1 VFAQDGLGPMPFP
14 FKPYGLTR
22 SAQEVLATLR
32 LKLVLGKTPP
42 VFLGPGIGYPP
53 RGLSRLLLVL
63 FLGLPLLSLGP
74 FVSID
79 CSLALC
85 DALAR

>member
-1 VFAQDGLGPMPFP
+1 MPFP
-14 FKPYGLTR
+14 FKPYRSIR
-22 SAQEVLATLR
+22 SAQEVLARLR

-63 FLGLPLLSLGP
+63 FLGLPLSSLGL

-79 CSLALC
+79 CSLAMC

>member
-1 VFAQDGLGPMPFP
+1 VPFP
-14 FKPYGLTR
+14 FKPYGSTR

-53 RGLSRLLLVL
+53 RGLSQLLLCALSWVAL
-63 FLGLPLLSLGP
+63 SSLGP

-79 CSLALC
+79 CSLAFC